1 MILIGKPQ
9 QTEAA
14 VSIGAAIALLI
25 MVGLVLFLLGILEAV
40 YYSCKPGW
48 VKLKSMTP
56 TLLSPLTASSSY
68 LNLTWF
74 LLAKRGKITVRASTY
89 LMAIA
94 QNDATPET
102 ANRLAFSIDSYAA
115 YQLRTAALYH
125 LNEAYSGS
133 RLAMISEARLRGFR
147 G

>member
-1 MILIGKPQ
+1 MND
-9 QTEAA
+9 
-14 VSIGAAIALLI
+14 IGAAIALCI
-25 MVGLVLFLLGILEAV
+25 MIMLVLFLLGIVEAV
-40 YYSCKPGW
+40 YYCCKPGW
-48 VKLKSMTP
+48 TKLKNITS
-56 TLLSPLTASSSY
+56 TLSGPFTARAGY
-68 LNLTWF
+68 LRLAWF

-89 LMAIA
+89 IMALA
-94 QNDATPET
+94 QHDATPEI

-115 YQLRTAALYH
+115 YQLRPAALYH